1 MAKAPKPAPTRTSGR
16 RATSA
21 KPPASDYAPPPER
34 PTEPLA
40 KSITSLADLTPDPA
54 NARKHNPRN
63 VGMIRDALGEVGA
76 ARSIVI
82 DEAGVVLAGNATVEA
97 AADAGMSKVQVV
109 DADGETIIAVRRTG
123 LTPEQKARLALYD
136 NRTAELADWDADVLK
151 RLQGEGVDLSK
162 LWDEAGL
169 LEVLKQVPDF
179 QPVGEDEQG
188 RLDQKA
194 PVTCPECGHEFVP
207 KG

>member
-1 MAKAPKPAPTRTSGR
+1 MAKAPRPAPTRTSGR
-16 RATSA
+16 RATNA
-21 KPPASDYAPPPER
+21 QAPAPDIAAQPER

-97 AADAGMSKVQVV
+97 AADAGMSRVQVV

-179 QPVGEDEQG
+179 APVGEDEQG